1 MKRFMP
7 LAWYRGNIMQQTV
20 KASGARVWLNKLK
33 TTFSKPQNAILLAL
47 GILLTFSTV
56 APMISIA
63 LDTVTVHVGRLRKRF
78 EGWNEFE
85 IVAVRGLGYKAVKQV

>member
-20 KASGARVWLNKLK
+20 KASGTRVWLNELK

-47 GILLTFSTV
+47 GKMCIR
-56 APMISIA
+56 
-63 LDTVTVHVGRLRKRF
+63 DR
-78 EGWNEFE
+78 
-85 IVAVRGLGYKAVKQV
+85 

>member
-20 KASGARVWLNKLK
+20 KASRTRVWLNKLK

-47 GILLTFSTV
+47 GILLVT
-56 APMISIA
+56 SIMRMWTLFCRRTRRTSA
-63 LDTVTVHVGRLRKRF
+63 QRR
-78 EGWNEFE
+78 
-85 IVAVRGLGYKAVKQV
+85 

>member
-20 KASGARVWLNKLK
+20 KASRARVWLNKLK

-56 APMISIA
+56 APMISIGYRNRSYR
-63 LDTVTVHVGRLRKRF
+63 LGR
-78 EGWNEFE
+78 
-85 IVAVRGLGYKAVKQV
+85 